1 MVPYRNALAKSHAE
15 KKNLLKQITVE
26 TCFINFVYTVMQ
38 LKTLFHLSLQ
48 TMHTK

>member
-15 KKNLLKQITVE
+15 KKNLLKQI